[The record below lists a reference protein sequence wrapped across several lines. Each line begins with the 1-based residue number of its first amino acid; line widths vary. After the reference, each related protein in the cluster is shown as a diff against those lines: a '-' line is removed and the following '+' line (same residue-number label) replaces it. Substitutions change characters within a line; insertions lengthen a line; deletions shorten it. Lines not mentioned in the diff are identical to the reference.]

1 MSDHKKG
8 ARKQEK
14 GGNKFALGN
23 SFTLGKYSVN
33 VELVIAILMAVVYAA
48 LQLASAVTGG
58 KVAMILTEL
67 MFLVFLVL
75 AYLARKDVIKGLKK
89 FEWVAYIFLGLS
101 IVSLLWQL
109 LVSYI
114 IVDTSSFGGASWALL
129 VGLFNAVIS
138 VVIIAALVYIE
149 NTPLEKINVKVG
161 DTKGIL
167 LGVVGIVLCLLLAV
181 IGSYIIFGGMTLT
194 IERFLELV
202 AVVIVFGLV
211 SGAYEELW
219 FRGLLLSKITPILGE
234 SAGNIFQAVVFG
246 VFEAMIFAALTG
258 SAGDMTFAAILI
270 IGAMMGY
277 YWGRAT
283 QKTGSILS
291 SVLLHAGLYMLILLP
306 LLTNSLT

>member
-8 ARKQEK
+8 VRKQGK
-14 GGNKFALGN
+14 GGNQFALGN

-33 VELVIAILMAVVYAA
+33 VELMIAILMAAVYAI
-48 LQLASAVTGG
+48 LQLATALTGN

-89 FEWVAYIFLGLS
+89 FEWVTYVFLGLS

-129 VGLFNAVIS
+129 VGIFNAVIS

-167 LGVVGIVLCLLLAV
+167 LGVVGVVLCLLLAV
-181 IGSYIIFGGMTLT
+181 IGSYLIFGGMTLT
-194 IERFLELV
+194 VERFLELV

-246 VFEAMIFAALTG
+246 VFEAMIFSALTG
-258 SAGDMTFAAILI
+258 SAGDMTFVAILI

>member
-58 KVAMILTEL
+58 KIAMILTEL

-181 IGSYIIFGGMTLT
+181 IGSYLIFGGMSLT

-258 SAGDMTFAAILI
+258 SAGDMTFVAILI

>member
-1 MSDHKKG
+1 MSDHSKGVRKQKKG
-8 ARKQEK
+8 KD
-14 GGNKFALGN
+14 KFALGN
-23 SFTLGKYSVN
+23 SFTLGKYNVK
-33 VELVIAILMAVVYAA
+33 VELVIAILMAAVYAI
-48 LQLASAVTGG
+48 LQLASAVTGS
-58 KVAMILTEL
+58 KLAMILTEL
-67 MFLVFLVL
+67 MFLIFLVM

-129 VGLFNAVIS
+129 VGLFNAIIS
-138 VVIIAALVYIE
+138 VLIIAALVYIE
-149 NTPLEKINVKVG
+149 NTPLEKINVKIG
-161 DTKGIL
+161 DSKGII
-167 LGVVGIVLCLLLAV
+167 LGVAGIVLCLLLAV
-181 IGSYIIFGGMTLT
+181 IGSYLIFGGMSLT
-194 IERFLELV
+194 VERFLELV

-219 FRGLLLSKITPILGE
+219 FRGLLLSKIAPILGE
-234 SAGNIFQAVVFG
+234 GPGNIFQAVVFG

-258 SAGDMTFAAILI
+258 SAGDMTFVAILI

-306 LLTNSLT
+306 LLTNSIT

>member
-1 MSDHKKG
+1 MSDHSKGVRKQKKG
-8 ARKQEK
+8 KD
-14 GGNKFALGN
+14 KFALGN
-23 SFTLGKYSVN
+23 SFTLGKYNVK
-33 VELVIAILMAVVYAA
+33 VELVIAILMAAVYAI
-48 LQLASAVTGG
+48 LQLASAVTGS
-58 KVAMILTEL
+58 KLAMILTEL

-109 LVSYI
+109 LISYI

-138 VVIIAALVYIE
+138 VLIIAALVYIE
-149 NTPLEKINVKVG
+149 NTPLEKINVKIG
-161 DTKGIL
+161 DSKGII
-167 LGVVGIVLCLLLAV
+167 LGVAGIVLCLLLAV
-181 IGSYIIFGGMTLT
+181 IGSYLIFGGMSLT
-194 IERFLELV
+194 VERFLELV

-234 SAGNIFQAVVFG
+234 GPGNIFQAVVFG

-258 SAGDMTFAAILI
+258 SAGDMTFVAILI

-306 LLTNSLT
+306 LLTNSMT

>member
-1 MSDHKKG
+1 MSDHSKGVRKQKKG
-8 ARKQEK
+8 KD
-14 GGNKFALGN
+14 KFALGN
-23 SFTLGKYSVN
+23 SFTLGKYNVK
-33 VELVIAILMAVVYAA
+33 VELVIAILMAAVYAI
-48 LQLASAVTGG
+48 LQLASAVTGS
-58 KVAMILTEL
+58 KLAMILTEL
-67 MFLVFLVL
+67 MFLIFLVM

-109 LVSYI
+109 LISYI

-138 VVIIAALVYIE
+138 VLIIAALVYIE
-149 NTPLEKINVKVG
+149 NTPLEKINVKIG
-161 DTKGIL
+161 DSKGII
-167 LGVVGIVLCLLLAV
+167 LGVAGIVLCLLLAV
-181 IGSYIIFGGMTLT
+181 IGSYLIFGGMSLTL
-194 IERFLELV
+194 ERFLELV

-234 SAGNIFQAVVFG
+234 GPGNIFQAVVFG

-258 SAGDMTFAAILI
+258 SAGDMTFVAILI

-306 LLTNSLT
+306 LLTNSMT